1 MEYTFPSDVRTP
13 KKNVKGVHVLYD
25 GAKDSFAIA
34 VLKWADNATGQ
45 VTEKLALRWNGS
57 DESPKGFPTA
67 KGHPSWFIV
76 PDKLVEILRAKA
88 EELNEVEGK
97 AKIVN
102 LSNKIIEHVSNIKVS
117 EQGTL
122 GFTTYTTS
130 EKLTQDELINLEGI
144 LKKNL
149 IFFLKTNNP
158 NDTFETNLNGDLT
171 IRLNFLNDYL

>member
-67 KGHPSWFIV
+67 KGHPS
-76 PDKLVEILRAKA
+76 
-88 EELNEVEGK
+88 
-97 AKIVN
+97 
-102 LSNKIIEHVSNIKVS
+102 
-117 EQGTL
+117 
-122 GFTTYTTS
+122 
-130 EKLTQDELINLEGI
+130 
-144 LKKNL
+144 
-149 IFFLKTNNP
+149 
-158 NDTFETNLNGDLT
+158 
-171 IRLNFLNDYL
+171 